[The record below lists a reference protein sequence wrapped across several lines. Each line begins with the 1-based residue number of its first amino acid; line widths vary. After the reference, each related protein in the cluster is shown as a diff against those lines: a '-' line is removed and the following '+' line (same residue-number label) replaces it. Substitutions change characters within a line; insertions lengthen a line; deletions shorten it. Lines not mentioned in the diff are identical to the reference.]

1 MASEKILNE
10 KKQIVSEIVDKIKS
24 SESVI
29 IFQYQGLTVSE
40 LTELRNKLK
49 EVNSEVKIYKN
60 TMLKLACDEL
70 NINIDNFLEG
80 PNAILFGTDLL
91 EPIKIIYNYAKD
103 HKKLDI
109 RVGVLSGNVSEKDVI
124 KEYASIPSREGLLTM
139 LASGMIAY
147 VKDLSIALNL
157 YAEKMEGEEK

>member
-10 KKQIVSEIVDKIKS
+10 KKQIVSEIVDKIKN

-29 IFQYQGLTVSE
+29 IFAYQGLTVSE
-40 LTELRNKLK
+40 LRNQLK
-49 EVNSEVKIYKN
+49 EVNSEVRVYKN
-60 TMLKLACDEL
+60 TMLKLACDSL
-70 NINIDNFLEG
+70 DINIDEFLEG

-91 EPIKIIYNYAKD
+91 EPIKIISKYAKD
-103 HKKLDI
+103 HNKLDI
-109 RVGVLSGNVSEKDVI
+109 RVGIISGKVADKNVI

-157 YAEKMEGEEK
+157 YAEKMEGEEN